1 MHIGISMSTIDHRH
15 NTRNAARGIAA
26 GLQKRFNLT
35 SIELVL
41 EGVGRLMAP
50 YPWEF
55 EAAELDEL
63 ASFLAP
69 FERRGA
75 HLPFFNLNVIAAN
88 ERVREDAMEQL
99 QSAIDIAKRLELDYV
114 VAHATGTTEGL
125 ATESEPRRQF
135 LAFTRM
141 AGFCEGS
148 GLSLSVENAG
158 NLHNIE
164 QCGEMIRSL
173 RADGLPVTMTF
184 DTGHW
189 NINYAGQTNKGNA
202 RPGTIA
208 DAIESN
214 IDIIDNIHLHNND
227 GTSDQHLGLE
237 NGTID
242 LASCIDRLKRLKYA
256 GSLTIETGDN
266 VDDLSAEVALL
277 KKWCEETDGKES

>member
-1 MHIGISMSTIDHRH
+1 MHIGISMSTIDHRR
-15 NTRNAARGIAA
+15 NTRSAARDIAA
-26 GLQKRFNLT
+26 SLHRQFGLT

-55 EAAELDEL
+55 EAAELTEL
-63 ASFLAP
+63 ASFIAP
-69 FERRGA
+69 YERTGA

-99 QSAIDIAKRLELDYV
+99 QSAIDIAKGLGLDYV

-135 LAFTRM
+135 LAFTRL

-158 NLHNIE
+158 NLHDIE

-173 RADGLPVTMTF
+173 RTDGLPVTMTF

-189 NINYAGQTNKGNA
+189 NINYAGQEDRAKTKSA
-202 RPGTIA
+202 TIA
-208 DAIESN
+208 DAVESN

-227 GTSDQHLGLE
+227 GTSDQHQGLA
-237 NGTID
+237 NGTMD
-242 LASCIDRLKRLKYA
+242 LGPCIRRLKQLNYA
-256 GSLTIETGDN
+256 GSLTIETGDA
-266 VDDLSAEVALL
+266 VDDLPAEVVLL
-277 KKWCEETDGKES
+277 KQWCDA